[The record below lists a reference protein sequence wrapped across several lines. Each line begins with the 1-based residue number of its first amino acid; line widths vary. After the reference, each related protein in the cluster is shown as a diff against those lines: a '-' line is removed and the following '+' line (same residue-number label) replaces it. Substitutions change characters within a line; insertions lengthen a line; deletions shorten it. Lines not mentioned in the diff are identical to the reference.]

1 MVLLDQNVCIQTR
14 SNVYGQR
21 LFWRKQKIRQPL
33 EKYQG
38 QIIFIIKLFASISNT
53 IKCFEHLEVEHSKDH
68 TVQIYICTMTILFWE
83 RELNL
88 LYTNYAKNLISQ
100 IFEQKQSFE
109 LHLRDQKKRCS
120 WNFTII
126 FVWRV
131 IFPMKWVKFLE
142 LQKKRL

>member
-1 MVLLDQNVCIQTR
+1 MNYYLNRNAWNGSLGSKCMHTDAFQCVWPA
-14 SNVYGQR
+14 S
-21 LFWRKQKIRQPL
+21 FWRKQKIRQPL

-68 TVQIYICTMTILFWE
+68 TVQIYICTMTILYWE

-131 IFPMKWVKFLE
+131 IFPWNE
-142 LQKKRL
+142 

>member
-1 MVLLDQNVCIQTR
+1 MLEMVLLIKMYTYRRVP
-14 SNVYGQR
+14 NVYGKAS
-21 LFWRKQKIRQPL
+21 FSRKQKIRQPL

-68 TVQIYICTMTILFWE
+68 TVQIYICTMTILYWE

-131 IFPMKWVKFLE
+131 IFPWNE
-142 LQKKRL
+142 